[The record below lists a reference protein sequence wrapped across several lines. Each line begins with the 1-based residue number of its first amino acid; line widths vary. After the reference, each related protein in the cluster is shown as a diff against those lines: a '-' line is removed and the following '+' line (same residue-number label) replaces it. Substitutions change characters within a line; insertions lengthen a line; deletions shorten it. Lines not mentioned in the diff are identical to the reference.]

1 MTSRRIERFTRS
13 SLTFDVSDAGP
24 IDGTPVV
31 LLHGFPQRATAW
43 NEVAARLH
51 DAGMRTFAPDQR
63 GYSPGAR
70 PRSRFAYGIK
80 QLVADGVALI
90 DEIGGP
96 VHLVG
101 HDWGG
106 AVSWAIAVRHRD
118 QVASLVAVS
127 LGHPRAWLPSMIIS
141 DQARRSYYMAP
152 FQTSWAEHAFKQ
164 RGGWGERLMRS
175 WGMDGEMLERMHR
188 EIVADGALRGALN
201 WYRAMFLGSMGSF
214 ATVRVPT
221 TLVWGDADAT
231 IGPVT
236 ARRTKRFVDAP
247 YRFVQI
253 RGANHFPPEERPGDV
268 ADAIVDRVR
277 ADYGKSPS
285 TGP

>member
-1 MTSRRIERFTRS
+1 MTNERIQRFTRN
-13 SLTFDVSDAGP
+13 SLTFDVVDSGP

-43 NEVAARLH
+43 NEVAPRLH
-51 DAGMRTFAPDQR
+51 DAGLRTFAPHQR

-70 PRSRFAYGIK
+70 PRSRFAYGMK
-80 QLVADGVALI
+80 ELVADSVALI

-106 AVSWAIAVRHRD
+106 AVSWALAVRHRNRI
-118 QVASLVAVS
+118 ASLVVVS
-127 LGHPRAWLPSMIIS
+127 LGHARAWLPSMVMS
-141 DQARRSYYMAP
+141 DQARRSYYMVP
-152 FQTSWAEHAFKQ
+152 FQTPWAERAFKQ
-164 RGGWGERLMRS
+164 PGGWGERLMRS
-175 WGMDGEMLERMHR
+175 WGMDDEMLARMHR
-188 EIVADGALRGALN
+188 EIVDDGALRGALN
-201 WYRAMFLGSMGSF
+201 WYRSMVLASVRDF

-221 TLVWGDADAT
+221 TSVWGDADAT

-236 ARRTKRFVDAP
+236 ARRTEHFVDAP

-253 RGANHFPPEERPGDV
+253 RGANHFPPEERPVDV
-268 ADAIVDRVR
+268 AEAIIDRVR
-277 ADYGKSPS
+277 TVAG
-285 TGP
+285 

>member
-1 MTSRRIERFTRS
+1 VTEERIQRFMRDG
-13 SLTFDVSDAGP
+13 LTFDVTDSGP

-70 PRSRFAYGIK
+70 PRSRFAYGMK
-80 QLVADGVALI
+80 ELVADNVALI
-90 DEIGGP
+90 DEIGGQ

-106 AVSWAIAVRHRD
+106 AVGWAIAVRHRD
-118 QVASLVAVS
+118 RIASLVAVS
-127 LGHPRAWLPSMIIS
+127 LGHARAWLPSMVMS
-141 DQARRSYYMAP
+141 DQARRSYYMLP
-152 FQTSWAEHAFKQ
+152 FQTSWAEHSFRQ
-164 RGGWGERLMRS
+164 PGGWGERLMRS
-175 WGMDGEMLERMHR
+175 WGMDDEMLARMHR
-188 EIVADGALRGALN
+188 EIVGDGALRGALN
-201 WYRAMFLGSMGSF
+201 WYRSMFLGSVRDF

-221 TLVWGDADAT
+221 TFVWGDADAT

-236 ARRTKRFVDAP
+236 ARRTERFVDAS

-253 RGANHFPPEERPGDV
+253 PGANHFPPEERPAEV
-268 ADAIVDRVR
+268 AAAIIDRVR
-277 ADYGKSPS
+277 SIND
-285 TGP
+285 